1 MGRQNVNWIA
11 FQTILIKEILRFVRI
26 WPQTLLPPA
35 ITTALYFIIFG
46 QIIGSRIGEMGG
58 VSYPEYIA
66 PGLIMLTVI
75 NNSYSNVVSSF
86 YGAKYQHYVEE
97 LQVSPMSNLLIIS
110 GYIAGGIA
118 RGFFVGVIVTIVT
131 LFFTPISI
139 DNFLLMV
146 LIFLLT
152 SAVFSL
158 AGFINAIYA
167 NSFDDISI
175 IPTFV
180 LTPLTYLG
188 GIFYSVS
195 LLPSFWEKLSHFNPI
210 LYMVNGFRYSML
222 GTSDISIGWTLGL
235 LSILLVGLFW
245 FANYLMNRGTGLK
258 Y

>member
-1 MGRQNVNWIA
+1 MDRQSVNWVA

-86 YGAKYQHYVEE
+86 FGAKFQHYVEE
-97 LQVSPMSNLLIIS
+97 LQVSPVSNLLIIS

-118 RGFFVGVIVTIVT
+118 RGLFVGIIVTIVT
-131 LFFTPISI
+131 LFFTSISI
-139 DNFLLMV
+139 HNFFLMI

-195 LLPSFWEKLSHFNPI
+195 LLPSFWEKLSYFNPI

-222 GTSDISIGWTLGL
+222 GTSDISISWTLGL
-235 LSILLVGLFW
+235 LSILLVGLFY
-245 FANYLMNRGTGLK
+245 FANHLMNRGTGLK

>member
-1 MGRQNVNWIA
+1 MSRQNVNWIA
-11 FQTILIKEILRFVRI
+11 FQTILVKEILRFIRI

-46 QIIGSRIGEMGG
+46 QIIGSRIGEMDGF
-58 VSYPEYIA
+58 SYSEYIA

-86 YGAKYQHYVEE
+86 FGAKFQHYVEE
-97 LQVSPMSNLLIIS
+97 LQVSPISNLLIIA
-110 GYIAGGIA
+110 GYVAGGIA
-118 RGFFVGVIVTIVT
+118 RGLVVGIIVTIVT

-139 DNFLLMV
+139 HNFPLTIV
-146 LIFLLT
+146 IFLLT
-152 SAVFSL
+152 AAVFAL
-158 AGFINAIYA
+158 AGFINAIFA
-167 NSFDDISI
+167 KSFDDISI

-195 LLPSFWEKLSHFNPI
+195 LLPGFWEKLSYFNPI

-222 GTSDISIGWTLGL
+222 GISDISIGWTLTILFL
-235 LSILLVGLFW
+235 L
-245 FANYLMNRGTGLK
+245 FATLCFVATYLMNKGIGLK

>member
-1 MGRQNVNWIA
+1 MNRQNVNWIA
-11 FQTILIKEILRFVRI
+11 FQTILIKEILRFIRI

-46 QIIGSRIGEMGG
+46 QIIGSRIGDMGG
-58 VSYPEYIA
+58 FSYSEYIA

-86 YGAKYQHYVEE
+86 FGAKFQHYVEE
-97 LQVSPMSNLLIIS
+97 LQVSPMSNLLIIA
-110 GYIAGGIA
+110 GYISGGIA
-118 RGFFVGVIVTIVT
+118 RGVIVGIIVTIIT

-139 DNFLLMV
+139 HNFFLMS

-158 AGFINAIYA
+158 AGFINAIFA
-167 NSFDDISI
+167 KSFDDISI

-195 LLPSFWEKLSHFNPI
+195 LLPSFWEKLSYFNPI

-222 GTSDISIGWTLGL
+222 GISDISIGWTLFILGAL
-235 LSILLVGLFW
+235 FLILCSI
-245 FANYLMNRGTGLK
+245 AAYLMNRGIGLK

>member
-1 MGRQNVNWIA
+1 MNRQSVNWIA
-11 FQTILIKEILRFVRI
+11 FQTILVKEILRFVRI

-46 QIIGSRIGEMGG
+46 QIIGARIGEMGG
-58 VSYPEYIA
+58 FSYSEYIA

-86 YGAKYQHYVEE
+86 FGAKFQHYVEE
-97 LQVSPMSNLLIIS
+97 LQVSPVSNLLIIS

-118 RGFFVGVIVTIVT
+118 RGLFVGVIVTIVT

-139 DNFLLMV
+139 HNFALTIV
-146 LIFLLT
+146 IFLLT
-152 SAVFSL
+152 SAVFAL
-158 AGFINAIYA
+158 AGFINAIFA
-167 NSFDDISI
+167 KSFDDISI

-195 LLPSFWEKLSHFNPI
+195 LLPGFWEKLSYFNPI

-222 GTSDISIGWTLGL
+222 GISDISIAWTLTL
-235 LSILLVGLFW
+235 LSILLVGLFYL
-245 FANYLMNRGTGLK
+245 ANHLMNRGTGLK

>member
-1 MGRQNVNWIA
+1 MDRQSVNWIA
-11 FQTILIKEILRFVRI
+11 FQTILVKEILRFIRI

-46 QIIGSRIGEMGG
+46 QIIGSRIGDMGG
-58 VSYPEYIA
+58 FSYSEYIA

-86 YGAKYQHYVEE
+86 FGAKFQHYVEE
-97 LQVSPMSNLLIIS
+97 LQVSPMSNLLIIA

-118 RGFFVGVIVTIVT
+118 RGVIVGIIVTIVT

-139 DNFLLMV
+139 HNFALTII
-146 LIFLLT
+146 IFLLT

-158 AGFINAIYA
+158 AGFINAIFA
-167 NSFDDISI
+167 KSFDDISI

-195 LLPSFWEKLSHFNPI
+195 LLPSFWEKLSYFNPI

-222 GTSDISIGWTLGL
+222 GISDISIGWTLAILCL
-235 LSILLVGLFW
+235 LLATLCSI
-245 FANYLMNRGTGLK
+245 ATYLMNKGIGLK

>member
-1 MGRQNVNWIA
+1 MNRQSVNWIA
-11 FQTILIKEILRFVRI
+11 FQTILIKEILRFIRI

-58 VSYPEYIA
+58 FSYSEYIA

-86 YGAKYQHYVEE
+86 FGAKFQHYVEE
-97 LQVSPMSNLLIIS
+97 LQVSPMSNILIIA

-118 RGFFVGVIVTIVT
+118 RGLFVGVIVTIVT

-139 DNFLLMV
+139 HNIPLTI
-146 LIFLLT
+146 LIFFLT
-152 SAVFSL
+152 SAVFAL
-158 AGFINAIYA
+158 AGFINAIFA
-167 NSFDDISI
+167 KSFDDISI

-188 GIFYSVS
+188 GVFYSVS
-195 LLPSFWEKLSHFNPI
+195 LLPGFWEKLSYFNPI

-222 GTSDISIGWTLGL
+222 GISDISIGWTIA
-235 LSILLVGLFW
+235 ILCALFATLC
-245 FANYLMNRGTGLK
+245 FVATYLMNKGIGLK

>member
-1 MGRQNVNWIA
+1 MSRQNVNWIA
-11 FQTILIKEILRFVRI
+11 FQTILVKEILRFIRI

-58 VSYPEYIA
+58 FSYSEYIA

-86 YGAKYQHYVEE
+86 FGAKFQHYVEE
-97 LQVSPMSNLLIIS
+97 LQVSPISNLLIIA
-110 GYIAGGIA
+110 GYVAGGIA
-118 RGFFVGVIVTIVT
+118 RGLVVGVIVTIVT

-139 DNFLLMV
+139 HNFPLTIV
-146 LIFLLT
+146 IFLLT
-152 SAVFSL
+152 AAVFAL
-158 AGFINAIYA
+158 AGFINAIFA
-167 NSFDDISI
+167 KSFDDISI

-195 LLPSFWEKLSHFNPI
+195 LLPGFWEKLSYFNPI

-222 GTSDISIGWTLGL
+222 GISDISIGWTLTILSL
-235 LSILLVGLFW
+235 L
-245 FANYLMNRGTGLK
+245 FATLCFIATYLMNKGIGLK

>member
-1 MGRQNVNWIA
+1 MSRQSVNWIA
-11 FQTILIKEILRFVRI
+11 FQTILVKEILRFIRI

-58 VSYPEYIA
+58 FSYSEYIA

-86 YGAKYQHYVEE
+86 FGAKFQHYVEE
-97 LQVSPMSNLLIIS
+97 LQVSPISNLLIIA
-110 GYIAGGIA
+110 GYVAGGIA
-118 RGFFVGVIVTIVT
+118 RGLVVGIIVTIVT

-139 DNFLLMV
+139 HNFPLTIV
-146 LIFLLT
+146 IFLLT
-152 SAVFSL
+152 AAVFAL
-158 AGFINAIYA
+158 AGFINAIFA
-167 NSFDDISI
+167 KSFDDISI

-195 LLPSFWEKLSHFNPI
+195 LLPGFWEKLSYFNPI

-222 GTSDISIGWTLGL
+222 GISDISIGWTLTILCL
-235 LSILLVGLFW
+235 L
-245 FANYLMNRGTGLK
+245 FATLCFVATYLMNKGIGLK

>member
-1 MGRQNVNWIA
+1 MNQKNINWIA

-35 ITTALYFIIFG
+35 ITTALYFVIFG
-46 QIIGSRIGEMGG
+46 KIIGDRIGEMGG
-58 VSYPEYIA
+58 FSYSEYIA

-86 YGAKYQHYVEE
+86 FGAKFQHYVEE
-97 LQVSPMSNLLIIS
+97 LQVSPVSNLLIIS
-110 GYIAGGIA
+110 GYVAGGIV
-118 RGFFVGVIVTIVT
+118 RGLFVGVIVTIVT

-139 DNFLLMV
+139 NN
-146 LIFLLT
+146 IFLTIIIFFLT
-152 SAVFSL
+152 SSVFAL
-158 AGFINAIYA
+158 AGFINAIFA
-167 NSFDDISI
+167 ESFDDIAI

-195 LLPSFWEKLSHFNPI
+195 LLPPFWEAISYFNPI

-222 GTSDISIGWTLGL
+222 GISDISIGWTLAL
-235 LSILLVGLFW
+235 LSLLLLALFYA
-245 FANYLMNRGTGLK
+245 ANYLMNRGTGLK
-258 Y
+258 N

>member
-1 MGRQNVNWIA
+1 MNRQNVNWIA
-11 FQTILIKEILRFVRI
+11 FKTILIKEILRFVRI

-46 QIIGSRIGEMGG
+46 QIIGSRIGEMDGFD
-58 VSYPEYIA
+58 YAEYIA

-86 YGAKYQHYVEE
+86 FGAKFQHYIEE
-97 LQVSPMSNLLIIS
+97 LQVSPVSNILIIS

-118 RGFFVGVIVTIVT
+118 RGMFVGVIVTIVT

-139 DNFLLMV
+139 HNFPLTII
-146 LIFLLT
+146 IFLLT
-152 SAVFSL
+152 SAVFAL
-158 AGFINAIYA
+158 AGFINAIFA
-167 NSFDDISI
+167 KSFDDISI

-188 GIFYSVS
+188 GVFYSVS
-195 LLPSFWEKLSHFNPI
+195 LLPGFWEKISYFNPI

-222 GTSDISIGWTLGL
+222 GVSDISIGWTLAL
-235 LSILLVGLFW
+235 LSALFVTL
-245 FANYLMNRGTGLK
+245 FAVANYLMNRGTGLK